1 MKNELKIFENP
12 EFGRMRTVTIE
23 NEVWF
28 VGKDVATVLG
38 YKNTKDALASHIDD
52 EDRRIIQR
60 SEIATIENHIPKDAL
75 PITFVSGDIPNRGLT
90 IINESGLY
98 SLILG
103 SKLPK
108 AKEFKHWVTSEVLP
122 ALRKTGSYSLRPMTQ
137 YQEASLSLQKAKL
150 MLKLAEQY
158 EGTYRQVLHA
168 HATKEMTGEF
178 LLPLPVLGRQTYS
191 AKEVGDILGISANQV
206 GRLANKHNLKDDTH
220 GQWFKD
226 KSPHSNKEVSTFRY
240 YGDTINELRR
250 FLCTGGALPPEGLD

>member
-1 MKNELKIFENP
+1 MNELKIFENP
-12 EFGRMRTVTIE
+12 EFGEIRTV
-23 NEVWF
+23 EVKGEPWF

-38 YKNTKDALASHIDD
+38 YSNTKDAISRHVDD
-52 EDRRIIQR
+52 DDKRGSRFP
-60 SEIATIENHIPKDAL
+60 TP
-75 PITFVSGDIPNRGLT
+75 SGVQNMT